1 MRTTSVTARIA
12 GMRPLRFLVVV
23 LSVVVLVFAA
33 VGCGG
38 GGGDNGDSASGTAP
52 DVWAATVCG
61 ALGNWVTSLQEGSR
75 ELGTQMRNTKDLKTV
90 KSRFVTFLEN
100 AEESSH
106 EMVEKVKE
114 ADAPDVDQGEAI
126 QEELVTAL
134 EKVENSFS
142 NAVDKANDLS
152 TDSLASFS
160 QGVGK
165 LSQDVQNNLAT
176 TGSDFNSLSDR
187 FNSTELDNATDGEP
201 ACQQFKSG

>member
-1 MRTTSVTARIA
+1 
-12 GMRPLRFLVVV
+12 MRPLRFLVVV
-23 LSVVVLVFAA
+23 LSVVVLAFAA
-33 VGCGG
+33 AGCGG
-38 GGGDNGDSASGTAP
+38 GGGDDGDSASGTAP
-52 DVWAATVCG
+52 DLWAASVCG

-75 ELGTQMRNTKDLKTV
+75 ELGTQMRDTKDLKTV

-114 ADAPDVDQGEAI
+114 ADAPDVEQGEAI

-142 NAVDKANDLS
+142 NAVDNANDLS
-152 TDSLASFS
+152 TDSLAQFS

-176 TGSDFNSLSDR
+176 TGSDFNSLSDK

>member
-1 MRTTSVTARIA
+1 
-12 GMRPLRFLVVV
+12 MRPLRFLVVV
-23 LSVVVLVFAA
+23 LSVVVLAFAA
-33 VGCGG
+33 GGCGG